1 MNRHSLSKSEGKHI
15 SEVLA
20 LSVDDEIDF
29 FKDLNLSE
37 TDEQIAA
44 PILKEV
50 SSCLKFLRNVGLQ
63 YLTLSRAAGTL
74 SGGEAQRIRL
84 ATQIG
89 SNLSGV
95 LYILDEPSI
104 DFTNATMT
112 A

>member
-1 MNRHSLSKSEGKHI
+1 MKQALSVKVGGKHI

-50 SSCLKFLRNVGLQ
+50 SSRLKFLRNVGLQ

-74 SGGEAQRIRL
+74 SGGGS
-84 ATQIG
+84 ATNSFSDTNRVKLIWRA
-89 SNLSGV
+89 
-95 LYILDEPSI
+95 LYFRRAI
-104 DFTNATMT
+104 DWTSPTRQ
-112 A
+112 